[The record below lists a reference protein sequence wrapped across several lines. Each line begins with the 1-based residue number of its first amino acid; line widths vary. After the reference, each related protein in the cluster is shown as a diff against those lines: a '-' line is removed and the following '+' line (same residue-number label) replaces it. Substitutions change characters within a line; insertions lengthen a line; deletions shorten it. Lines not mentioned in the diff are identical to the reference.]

1 MLENPDTYIVKIYGL
16 HKLKQTYGSKRYY
29 FVVMEN
35 VFKFP
40 IEIDFRY
47 DLKGSTYNRKGK
59 TN

>member
-1 MLENPDTYIVKIYGL
+1 MKIYGL